1 MSWGNG
7 LTIAFTGFVLLIG
20 TLVYKATHTRFDLVS
35 EKYYEDEIRY
45 QEQIND
51 AHNAATHPAISVLQ
65 DEQYVT
71 LQLPDT
77 AAISGQAW
85 FYYPTDARQ
94 DQHISLVTVQGLQR
108 IHKTQ
113 LPKGRCLLKLH
124 WVARGV
130 RYYTEQEM
138 QIN

>member
-7 LTIAFTGFVLLIG
+7 LTLAFLGFALLIG

-51 AHNAATHPAISVLQ
+51 AHNAANHPAVNISQ
-65 DEQYVT
+65 DGQYVT

-77 AAISGQAW
+77 AAITGQAW

-94 DQHISLVTVQGLQR
+94 DQHIALVTQQGLQR
-108 IHKTQ
+108 IDKTQ
-113 LPKGRCLLKLH
+113 LPKGRCLVKLH
-124 WVARGV
+124 WTARAV